1 MQIELDALRLMLAKE
16 DTFSPERRYLR
27 VGHSDMIP
35 LLIQFQAFFQRKNRY
50 LNQHQKD
57 FIRHQLVGFIVEKQI
72 DSFYDLTYYQT
83 VTISKYLQSLDE
95 EDNGKGSEFL
105 EFIESVA

>member
-16 DTFSPERRYLR
+16 DSFSPERRYLR

-35 LLIQFQAFFQRKNRY
+35 LLIYFQNFFQAKNRY

-57 FIRHQLVGFIVEKQI
+57 FIRHQITGYIIEKQI

-83 VTISKYLQSLDE
+83 VTIAKYLQSLNE
-95 EDNGKGSEFL
+95 ESHGKATEFL
-105 EFIESVA
+105 EYLEGEA